1 MLIYLCLVPM
11 LIALVVLGA
20 GLGMMSSTVPV
31 WQSETSKVHKRG
43 HHVIVDGICIAA
55 GIAMSSWLTFGF
67 SQIDTDSSYN
77 WRLPR
82 WVRLKI
88 LLAEFSG

>member
-1 MLIYLCLVPM
+1 
-11 LIALVVLGA
+11 
-20 GLGMMSSTVPV
+20 MMSSTVPV

-55 GIAMSSWLTFGF
+55 GIAMASWITFGF
-67 SQIDTDSSYN
+67 SQIDTDSSWN

-82 WVRLKI
+82 YALYLI
-88 LLAEFSG
+88 LIMRCH